1 MRSLRVYII
10 TRILL
15 TIPMLFILVTLVFFI
30 MRVLPGDPVKAI
42 IRPGA
47 PQEYIDEIRHTLGL
61 DRPLLVQYVDYL
73 GDLVRL
79 DLGTTLAPVR
89 GRSVLQDLKDKFP
102 ATLELSLAAIL
113 VASLVGILTG
123 VQSAYHRRSALDY
136 SLRLYSIVI
145 YTIPV
150 FWLGLMLQ
158 LIFSVKLGWLPVYGR
173 VDTLDMAPRTITGL
187 YVVDSIL
194 TRNKESL
201 INSLQHLILPALTLG
216 LYLSGVFTRLTRSNM
231 LDVLRQD
238 FITAARARGIAERAV
253 IYRHALKNAFIP
265 VLTMMGLQFALLL
278 AGAVLTESTF
288 TWPGLGRLLVERI
301 EYRDFPTVQGAVV
314 FFAILVSLVSLIV
327 DIIYAYLDPR
337 IRY

>member
-1 MRSLRVYII
+1 MV
-10 TRILL
+10 
-15 TIPMLFILVTLVFFI
+15 FILVTLVFFI

-61 DRPLLVQYVDYL
+61 DKPLWLQYVDYL
-73 GDLVRL
+73 NDLIHL
-79 DLGTTLAPVR
+79 DMGTTLAPVR
-89 GRSVLQDLKDKFP
+89 GRSVAQDLKDKFP

-113 VASLVGILTG
+113 VATLVGVLSGI
-123 VQSAYHRRSALDY
+123 QAAYHRRSALDY
-136 SLRLYSIVI
+136 GLRLYSIVI

-187 YVVDSIL
+187 YVLDSLL
-194 TRNKESL
+194 TGNKESL
-201 INSLQHLILPALTLG
+201 IDSLRHLVLPAVTLG

-238 FITAARARGIAERAV
+238 FIAAARARGIAERV
-253 IYRHALKNAFIP
+253 VVYRHAFKNALVP

-314 FFAILVSLVSLIV
+314 FFAILVSSVSLIV

>member
-47 PQEYIDEIRHTLGL
+47 PQEYIDEIRHSLGL

-158 LIFSVKLGWLPVYGR
+158 LIFGVKLGWLPVYGR

-187 YVVDSIL
+187 YIVDSIL
-194 TRNKESL
+194 TKNRESL

-314 FFAILVSLVSLIV
+314 FFAILVSLVSLVV